1 MIKVVINTCYGG
13 FGLSKE
19 AEELYESRTGEFFS
33 DYDTPRHDP
42 TLVKLVEELGPSA
55 AGASFSDLTIVEVE
69 GDRYYIKEYDGYES
83 VVTPADIERM
93 WVVVA

>member
-19 AEELYESRTGEFFS
+19 AEELYESRTGEFFCN
-33 DYDTPRHDP
+33 YDTPRHDP
-42 TLVKLVEELGPSA
+42 TLVKVVEELGDA
-55 AGASFSDLTIVEVE
+55 ANGRYSDLTVVRVE
-69 GDRYYIKEYDGYES
+69 GDRYYIEEYDGYET
-83 VVTPADIERM
+83 VVTPADIERK